1 MELTNIQ
8 FLKVKDKLC
17 HAISYCKECPIMKL
31 GEEKGEDSCTVLFRM
46 YPEEV
51 VDIVSKWAD
60 DHANYMS
67 DFRDKFPNAMLR
79 AGSKYSSPI
88 PTVCRRYIYGTGIF
102 GCMKINECTSNEG
115 PCEQCWKEFY
125 V

>member
-8 FLKVKDKLC
+8 FLKIKDKLC
-17 HAISYCKECPIMKL
+17 HAVPYCNKCPIMKL
-31 GEEKGEDSCTVLFRM
+31 GKEKGEDSCTALFRM

-67 DFRDKFPNAMLR
+67 DFRDKFPNATLQLSLNIWILYQWFVEDIFTAQELMDVCLMR
-79 AGSKYSSPI
+79 VLATSVGKSSTFKP
-88 PTVCRRYIYGTGIF
+88 RLE
-102 GCMKINECTSNEG
+102 N
-115 PCEQCWKEFY
+115 
-125 V
+125 

>member
-8 FLKVKDKLC
+8 FLKIKDKLC
-17 HAISYCKECPIMKL
+17 HAVPYCNECLIMKF

-46 YPEEV
+46 YPEEI
-51 VDIVSKWAD
+51 VDIISKWAD

-67 DFRDKFPNAMLR
+67 DFRDKFPNAMLQIK
-79 AGSKYSSPI
+79 SKYSSPI
-88 PTVCRRYIYGTGIF
+88 PMVCRRYIYGTGID
-102 GCMKINECTSNEG
+102 GCVFNEG
-115 PCEQCWKEFY
+115 PCDQCWKEFY